1 MRSTSEE
8 GMGRGGTGE
17 EGPSKGELDGCIIH
31 RVHTSIMKVNLTPP
45 NIQTKTVFQTFLE
58 ISVKYLKLGPS
69 FVKTGDEIEMSG

>member
-31 RVHTSIMKVNLTPP
+31 RVHTSLIERNFKHSHLENDP
-45 NIQTKTVFQTFLE
+45 ITKCFNFCPQDKFMFPKINTF
-58 ISVKYLKLGPS
+58 
-69 FVKTGDEIEMSG
+69 